1 MGSRFAHLLNFI
13 AYKELKKR
21 LLKVSIQNSNSF
33 LKIRE
38 NTDVNFFIIQQHGQ
52 NKGYLFYIFIT
63 TTKLIFS
70 ICLLL
75 LIRIENVEPSAGC
88 PR

>member
-38 NTDVNFFIIQQHGQ
+38 NPDVNFFII
-52 NKGYLFYIFIT
+52 
-63 TTKLIFS
+63 
-70 ICLLL
+70 
-75 LIRIENVEPSAGC
+75 
-88 PR
+88 